1 MEMTISETSLLS
13 NEGNDCTINLN
24 SDNIGINPY
33 QDEHVRTYALAR
45 VRFMSH
51 ITDRKLSARGL
62 TMHEHQV
69 DPILKCFIFV
79 YMVLF

>member
-1 MEMTISETSLLS
+1 MEMTISEISLLS

-33 QDEHVRTYALAR
+33 QDEYVRTYAL
-45 VRFMSH
+45 VMSL
-51 ITDRKLSARGL
+51 ITYRKLSTRGL
-62 TMHEHQV
+62 TMREHQV